1 MRWAVFQVLG
11 VGWGSNGDREI
22 LTLLCWVLWSHT
34 ADLGKKMSE
43 LGTMGEKNLTVS
55 PRSGRTAGES
65 GSGPSAVFA
74 K

>member
-1 MRWAVFQVLG
+1 MLG
-11 VGWGSNGDREI
+11 VGWGSIGGREV

-43 LGTMGEKNLTVS
+43 LDMMGEKNLTVS
-55 PRSGRTAGES
+55 PRLGRTAGES
-65 GSGPSAVFA
+65 ASGPSAVFG